1 MGLVT
6 LAHFEA
12 ALREAA
18 IAEANCVLIGGLS
31 VAAWSQHFGI
41 TPDDGTGAA
50 FYSKDLDLRGD
61 KPAAYLLGRILREQG
76 YRIAGLTTVLRKEPP
91 GLGRNFVVSVD
102 MGDLGTIS
110 VEVLEKMPLVDSPD
124 LPLQGFALELA
135 GIRILD
141 PLSLMIGKIHAFNHR
156 PAGTANKDAVHLGLL
171 ARIIPQFIRE
181 ARERGLAAE
190 TAERCRA
197 LDAILATWRVPF
209 EVAELEA
216 FRAVLR
222 EGGSSSFPP

>member
-12 ALREAA
+12 ALREAT
-18 IAEANCVLIGGLS
+18 AEEADYVLIGGLA
-31 VAAWSQHFGI
+31 VAAWSQHFEI
-41 TPDDGTGAA
+41 PPAHGAE
-50 FYSKDLDLRGD
+50 FYSKDLDVRGN
-61 KPAAYLLGRILREQG
+61 KPAAYALGRILREEG
-76 YRIAGLTTVLRKEPP
+76 YRIVALTTVQRKEPP
-91 GLGRNFVVSVD
+91 GLGRNFVVSVE

-124 LPLQGFALELA
+124 LPPQGFALELS

-141 PLSLMIGKIHAFNHR
+141 PLSLMIGKIHAFNKR
-156 PAGTANKDAVHLGLL
+156 SGDLANKDAVHLGLL

-190 TAERCRA
+190 VAERCGV
-197 LDAILATWRVPF
+197 LDGILGTWRVPF
-209 EVAELEA
+209 SAEELAA

-222 EGGSSSFPP
+222 TE

>member
-1 MGLVT
+1 MGLVS
-6 LAHFEA
+6 LAQFES

-18 IAEANCVLIGGLS
+18 KAEADCALIGGLA
-31 VAAWSQHFGI
+31 VAAWSQRFGI
-41 TPDDGTGAA
+41 LPPDGSDA
-50 FYSKDLDLRGD
+50 FYSKDLDVRGD
-61 KPAAYLLGRILREQG
+61 KPAAYALGRILRDEG
-76 YRIAGLTTVLRKEPP
+76 YRIIGLTTVQRREPP

-124 LPLQGFALELA
+124 LPPQGFALELA

-141 PLSLMIGKIHAFNHR
+141 PLSLMIGKIHAFNNR
-156 PAGTANKDAVHLGLL
+156 AAGLANKDAVHLGLL
-171 ARIIPQFIRE
+171 ARIVPQFIRE

-190 TAERCRA
+190 VAERCRA
-197 LDAILATWRVPF
+197 LDAILETWKVPF
-209 EVAELEA
+209 EAGELEA

-222 EGGSSSFPP
+222 EGARG

>member
-1 MGLVT
+1 MPS
-6 LAHFEA
+6 AM
-12 ALREAA
+12 
-18 IAEANCVLIGGLS
+18 
-31 VAAWSQHFGI
+31 VAASRPPL
-41 TPDDGTGAA
+41 TTGQIVA
-50 FYSKDLDLRGD
+50 
-61 KPAAYLLGRILREQG
+61 
-76 YRIAGLTTVLRKEPP
+76 LTTVQRREPP

-102 MGDLGTIS
+102 MGELGTIS

-124 LPLQGFALELA
+124 LPPQGFALELA

-190 TAERCRA
+190 RCRA

-209 EVAELEA
+209 EAAELEA

>member
-18 IAEANCVLIGGLS
+18 AEEADYVLIGGLA
-31 VAAWSQHFGI
+31 VAAWSQHFEI
-41 TPDDGTGAA
+41 LPAHGTE
-50 FYSKDLDLRGD
+50 FYSKDLDVRGN
-61 KPAAYLLGRILREQG
+61 KPAAYALGRILREEG
-76 YRIAGLTTVLRKEPP
+76 YRIVALTTVHRKEPP
-91 GLGRNFVVSVD
+91 GLGRNFVVSVE

-124 LPLQGFALELA
+124 LPPQGFALELA

-141 PLSLMIGKIHAFNHR
+141 PLSLMIGKIHAFNNR
-156 PAGTANKDAVHLGLL
+156 SGELVNKDAVHLGLL

-190 TAERCRA
+190 AAERCGV
-197 LDAILATWRVPF
+197 LDGILETWRVPF
-209 EVAELEA
+209 SAAELRE

-222 EGGSSSFPP
+222 EGARG

>member
-6 LAHFEA
+6 LAHFA
-12 ALREAA
+12 SALRQA
-18 IAEANCVLIGGLS
+18 AEADADCVLIGGLA
-31 VAAWSQHFGI
+31 VAAWSQRFGI
-41 TPDDGTGAA
+41 TPESGGDAA
-50 FYSKDLDLRGD
+50 FHSKDLDVRGD
-61 KPAAYLLGRILREQG
+61 KPAAYLLGKILREEG
-76 YRIAGLTTVLRKEPP
+76 YRIVALTTVLRKEPP
-91 GLGRNFVVSVD
+91 GLGRNFVVSVE

-110 VEVLEKMPLVDSPD
+110 VEVLEKMPLVDSPE
-124 LPLQGFALELA
+124 LPPQGFALELA

-156 PAGTANKDAVHLGLL
+156 AGDLVNKDAVHLGLL

-190 TAERCRA
+190 VAERCGV
-197 LDAILATWRVPF
+197 LDGILETWRVPF
-209 EVAELEA
+209 SAAELGE

-222 EGGSSSFPP
+222 NGTR